1 MSFLQ
6 DMQIKTSKF
15 ALGVASWKH
24 LPEDERPE
32 VAFVGRSNVGKSS
45 LINMLLGRKD
55 LARTSNQ
62 PGKTRELNYY
72 LINDAFYFVDLPGFG
87 YAKTSKVQRSQWA
100 SLISRYIDDRKT
112 LRLLIHVVDGRH
124 EPTAIDREIMSMMR
138 GLPQPYVIALSK
150 TDKLSGNDRQK
161 SIARAAEVLVE
172 HQLEVPLIQ
181 TSAQNRRG
189 RDELLS
195 WIETSVS

>member
-1 MSFLQ
+1 LSFLQ
-6 DMQIKTSKF
+6 DMQIKTSVF
-15 ALGVASWKH
+15 ALGVASWKN
-24 LPEDERPE
+24 LPDDKRPE

-100 SLISRYIDDRKT
+100 TLISRYIDERDT

-124 EPTAIDREIMSMMR
+124 EPTAIDREVMSMMR

-150 TDKLSGNDRQK
+150 IDKLSGNDRNK
-161 SIARAAEVLVE
+161 SLARAAGVLVE

-181 TSAQNRRG
+181 TSAQTRRG

>member
-1 MSFLQ
+1 MSFLST
-6 DMQIKTSKF
+6 MQIKTSQF

-24 LPEDERPE
+24 LPDDQRPE

-72 LINDAFYFVDLPGFG
+72 LINGAFYFVDLPGFG

-100 SLISRYIDDRKT
+100 SLISRYIDDRET

-124 EPTAIDREIMSMMR
+124 EPTAIDREIMMMMR

-161 SIARAAEVLVE
+161 SFARAAAAVTE

-181 TSAQNRRG
+181 TSAQTRRG

>member
-1 MSFLQ
+1 ML
-6 DMQIKTSKF
+6 IKTSKF
-15 ALGVASWKH
+15 ERGAAAWKH
-24 LPEDERPE
+24 LPEEGIPE

-72 LINDAFYFVDLPGFG
+72 LVNDSFYFVDLPGFG
-87 YAKTSKVQRSQWA
+87 FAKTSKVQRSQWA
-100 SLISRYIDDRKT
+100 TLIGRYIDERRD
-112 LRLLIHVVDGRH
+112 LRILIHVVDGRH
-124 EPTAIDREIMSMMR
+124 APSAIDKEIMAMMR

-150 TDKLSGNDRQK
+150 TDKLSGNERQK
-161 SIARAAEVLVE
+161 SLQRAAKTLAEQ
-172 HQLEVPLIQ
+172 HLEVPLIQ
-181 TSAQNRRG
+181 TSAPSKRG

-195 WIETSVS
+195 WIETAIS

>member
-1 MSFLQ
+1 ML
-6 DMQIKTSKF
+6 IKTSTF
-15 ALGVASWKH
+15 VLGASSWKN
-24 LPEDERPE
+24 LPDDERPE

-87 YAKTSKVQRSQWA
+87 YARTSKVQRAQWA
-100 SLISRYIDDRKT
+100 SLISRYIDERAT

-124 EPTAIDREIMSMMR
+124 APASIDREIMAMMR
-138 GLPQPYVIALSK
+138 GLPQPYVVVLSK
-150 TDKLSGNDRQK
+150 TDKLSGNERQK
-161 SIARAAEVLVE
+161 SRNKAAEALKDQ
-172 HQLEVPLIQ
+172 HLEVPLIQ
-181 TSAQNRRG
+181 TSAVSKRG
-189 RDELLS
+189 RDELLG
-195 WIETSVS
+195 WIETSTS